1 MFLCVVIYKYTKVC
15 ISMGPKKLLR
25 CYALFDSVGDT
36 PLEKFEPHH
45 EFLHKLDKAEQA
57 GGLKVLKISN
67 ISYDSTRTP
76 KNSLQYLAI
85 VLKNNLQTKIKK
97 PKICYCVDRRV
108 Y

>member
-1 MFLCVVIYKYTKVC
+1 MLYSIV
-15 ISMGPKKLLR
+15 L
-25 CYALFDSVGDT
+25 GDT

-76 KNSLQYLAI
+76 QKFTAI
-85 VLKNNLQTKIKK
+85 FGN
-97 PKICYCVDRRV
+97 CS
-108 Y
+108 